1 MTSLT
6 QVLNTLERAGP
17 YRLSPSLKPDLLAVA
32 QELGWTSATVYPEG
46 CSNTEQWLAELGK
59 ILKLPEYFG
68 ANLDALYDCLLD
80 TQVLHPENL
89 LLILGNLDSLGE
101 DVDPLIA
108 VLQAASDEW
117 REQGR
122 SLWALLDAPGL
133 DLDPFPSLSRL

>member
-6 QVLNTLERAGP
+6 QVLNNLERAGP
-17 YRLSPSLKPDLLAVA
+17 YRLPASLKPDLLATA
-32 QELGWTSATVYPEG
+32 QDLGWTSATVYPGG
-46 CSNTEQWLAELGK
+46 CGNAEQWLAELGK
-59 ILKLPEYFG
+59 TLKFPEYFG
-68 ANLDALYDCLLD
+68 ANLDALYDCLVD
-80 TQVLHPENL
+80 TQVLNSKGL

-133 DLDPFPSLSRL
+133 DLDPFPKT

>member
-1 MTSLT
+1 MTSQT
-6 QVLNTLERAGP
+6 QVLNNLERAGP
-17 YRLSPSLKPDLLAVA
+17 YRFPVSLKPDLLAAA
-32 QELGWTSATVYPEG
+32 QDLGWAAATVYPEG
-46 CSNTEQWLAELGK
+46 CSNAEQWLAELGK
-59 ILKLPEYFG
+59 ALKFPEYFG
-68 ANLDALYDCLLD
+68 ANLDALYDCLVD
-80 TQVLHPENL
+80 EQVLNSKGL

-133 DLDPFPSLSRL
+133 DLDPFPKT